1 MRILHLKKSRA
12 LRLAAVVF
20 ILVPI
25 LYLLY
30 TARGSE
36 EENLPVAAYKRHKK
50 KPYLSNRDG
59 NFEPVNE
66 EVREGP
72 GEGGKPHRLR
82 EDQQNDASQSVSD
95 YGMNIACSD
104 EISLDRS
111 IPDTRLP
118 ECKRW
123 VYPEDLPRASV
134 IIVFH
139 NEGWSTLLRTVHS
152 VINRTPPQFL
162 EEVLLVDDFSD
173 KGSKALLFGLVLEL
187 VFIFFMCTYFLLENL
202 KGNLDEYIQKF
213 NGKVR
218 LIRNS
223 ERQGLIRTRSRGAV
237 EARGEV
243 IVFLDA
249 HCEVNKNWLPPLL
262 APIYYDRTTLTV
274 PVIDG
279 VDHDT
284 FEYRPVYVDGHH
296 YRGIFEWGMLY
307 KEIELTDE
315 FAGADNRKYNSEPYR
330 SPTHA
335 GGLFAID
342 RNYFL
347 DIGAYD
353 SGLLVWGGENFELS
367 FKVWQCGGKILWVPC
382 SRVGHVY
389 RSFMPYN
396 FGTLA
401 KDKKGPLITINYKR
415 VIETW
420 FDDKYK
426 EYFYTREPLAR
437 YLNMGDISPQLE
449 LKKRLKCKSFKWF
462 MEEVAPDLLTKF
474 PELPPNVHWGELE
487 NKGHS
492 LCLDTNGEDAPTE
505 LGVSDCLPKDE
516 YDIDSLQLVRLNT
529 KGQLGIGERCID
541 GGKQGI
547 KLVFCRLG
555 SVDGPWQYDEET
567 KTLLHTKMQMCMA
580 LHPQTS
586 QLSLMPCDP
595 DNPYHKWVF
604 KGIHPKW

>member
-12 LRLAAVVF
+12 VRLVAAVF
-20 ILVPI
+20 ILTPI

-30 TARGSE
+30 TSKSSE
-36 EENLPVAAYKRHKK
+36 EEELPRASHKRYKA
-50 KPYLSNRDG
+50 KPQLSNSNG
-59 NFEPVNE
+59 NFEPRE
-66 EVREGP
+66 EEISDGP
-72 GEGGKPHRLR
+72 GEGGRPHKLR
-82 EDQQNDASQSVSD
+82 EDQQNDASQSLAD

-123 VYPEDLPRASV
+123 MYPEDLPKASV

-162 EEVLLVDDFSD
+162 EEVLMVDDFSD
-173 KGSKALLFGLVLEL
+173 K
-187 VFIFFMCTYFLLENL
+187 ENL
-202 KGNLDEYIQKF
+202 KELDDYILRF

-279 VDHDT
+279 IDHDT
-284 FEYRPVYVDGHH
+284 FEYKPVYVDGHH

-307 KEIELTDE
+307 KEIELTDQ
-315 FAGADNRKYNSEPYR
+315 FANADNRKYNSEPYR

-353 SGLLVWGGENFELS
+353 DGLLVWGGENFELS
-367 FKVWQCGGKILWVPC
+367 FKVWQCGGRILWVPC

-389 RSFMPYN
+389 RSFMPYT
-396 FGTLA
+396 FGSLA
-401 KDKKGPLITINYKR
+401 KNKKGPLITINYKR

-420 FDDKYK
+420 FDEKYK
-426 EYFYTREPLAR
+426 EFFYTREPLAR
-437 YLNMGDISPQLE
+437 YLNMGDISKQLAMKE
-449 LKKRLKCKSFKWF
+449 RLQCKSFQWF

-474 PELPPNVHWGELE
+474 PELPPNVHWGELR
-487 NKGHS
+487 NLATLK
-492 LCLDTNGEDAPTE
+492 CLDT
-505 LGVSDCLPKDE
+505 LGHGPPARMSVSECHGFGNN
-516 YDIDSLQLVRLNT
+516 QLVRLNSQ
-529 KGQLGIGERCID
+529 GQLGIGERCID

-547 KLVFCRLG
+547 RLVFCRLG
-555 SVDGPWQYDEET
+555 SVDGPWQYDE
-567 KTLLHTKMQMCMA
+567 KGRTLLHVKMQMCLA

-586 QLSLMPCDP
+586 QLSLMPCDY
-595 DNPYHKWVF
+595 NNSFHQWIF
-604 KGIHPKW
+604 KEIHPKW